1 MRQQEIDSIL
11 TQIEAFKKLEIE
23 EILSKANP
31 NETDLGNSLISRM
44 SVLEFVSLSKRLIK
58 QLELALNGPNK
69 LILPSSFSTADI
81 GQYDVNTCITY
92 LINYIN
98 SNQLSAAENM
108 LLWLAHYELQNNIL
122 EKANFKSNLNDL
134 ENIQQ
139 KSDSIRLIETDIKK
153 LKEQYN
159 ILIKDIKESL
169 TSLNNFRNQKE
180 SELQQITNNLNSS
193 NTNTNQIQNLLNTS
207 TQYDTRINS
216 ILVEV
221 EKSKSKIESTEENI
235 NLSFS
240 KFKLEFSDLIGKL
253 NKTEKN
259 YLGLYSDFEEK
270 LSYVE
275 SKHQYFTDRNSYLD
289 NLIGREVGASL
300 FETFKQRKSEL
311 NGPLEFW
318 RYAVGVMG
326 VLTFLAI
333 LGIFTNFFGLIGEMH
348 GIEASLK
355 WESILIN
362 SLKSLPFFFLLY
374 YSISQYNKER
384 NFQEEYAFKSAAA
397 LTIKAY
403 ADILN
408 DDKNKDELILH
419 AVYGIYRSPINENSK
434 SIKDVNSALDIA
446 RDVIDKGSTLIQ
458 RKE

>member
-1 MRQQEIDSIL
+1 MQKHEIDNIFI
-11 TQIEAFKKLEIE
+11 QVEAFKKLELE
-23 EILSKANP
+23 EIFSAAYP
-31 NETDLGNSLISRM
+31 NETDLGATIISRM
-44 SVLEFVSLSKRLIK
+44 SVLDFISLSKRLVNK
-58 QLELALNGPNK
+58 LELAIKSSNK
-69 LILPSSFSTADI
+69 LILPYSFTTAEFGQSDVYSS
-81 GQYDVNTCITY
+81 ITN
-92 LINYIN
+92 LIYYIN
-98 SNQLSAAENM
+98 SHQFPSAENTI
-108 LLWLAHYELQNNIL
+108 LWLAHYELQNGLL
-122 EKANFKSNLNDL
+122 EKANLKPIL
-134 ENIQQ
+134 ENSEIIQQ
-139 KSDSIRLIETDIKK
+139 KSDSIKLIETDIKK

-159 ILIKDIKESL
+159 KLKLDIKESL
-169 TSLNNFRNQKE
+169 TSLNNFKSQKE
-180 SELQQITNNLNSS
+180 VELQQITNNLNSS

-221 EKSKSKIESTEENI
+221 EKSQSKIESTEENI
-235 NLSFS
+235 NLSLS
-240 KFKLEFSDLIGKL
+240 KFKLEFSDLISKL

-259 YLGLYSDFEEK
+259 YLGLYTDFEEK
-270 LSYVE
+270 LSFVE

-326 VLTFLAI
+326 VLTFIAI
-333 LGIFTNFFGLIGEMH
+333 LSIFTNFFGYLGEMH

-419 AVYGIYRSPINENSK
+419 AVYGIYRSPISENSK

-446 RDVIDKGSTLIQ
+446 RDVIDKGSTLLQ